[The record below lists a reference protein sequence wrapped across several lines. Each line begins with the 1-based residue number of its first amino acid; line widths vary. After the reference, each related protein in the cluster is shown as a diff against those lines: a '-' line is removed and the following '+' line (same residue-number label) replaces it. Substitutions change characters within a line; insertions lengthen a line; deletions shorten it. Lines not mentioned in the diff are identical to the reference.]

1 MMGGSELL
9 LLTGAS
15 SGVGLSLAH
24 HLAGRFH
31 VIAVARSI
39 GRLDSEF
46 GSNPN
51 VSVYEVDLAEQE
63 SLARFLDRVT
73 TEYGHIGY
81 VINNAGTNVGSVLID
96 KLEESDMVRSLQV
109 NAISPATIMKYL
121 LPGMKAHN
129 FGRVVNVTSGAP
141 LNCYPGYSAYS
152 ASKAALNA
160 FTVTAARECAD
171 YNIKINLMSPGPVRT
186 NMAPNAPMDPS
197 VCHPTADY
205 LLTLGKDG
213 PTGRFFWLGY
223 EIPITPDLAGVEWLE
238 GHADDRF
245 QKAF

>member
-1 MMGGSELL
+1 MADKSEILL
-9 LLTGAS
+9 ITGAS

-31 VIAVARSI
+31 VLAAARSI
-39 GRLDSEF
+39 DRLDFEF
-46 GSNPN
+46 GSNPE
-51 VSVYEVDLAEQE
+51 VTVYEVDLAERD

-81 VINNAGTNVGSVLID
+81 VINNAGTSVGSVFLD
-96 KLEESDMVRSLQV
+96 ELEESDILRSLQV
-109 NAISPATIMKYL
+109 NAISPTVIMKHM
-121 LPGMKAHN
+121 LPAMKSYN
-129 FGRVVNVTSGAP
+129 FGRVINVTSGAP

-186 NMAPNAPMDPS
+186 NMAPDAPMEPS
-197 VCHPTADY
+197 ACHPTADY
-205 LLTLGKDG
+205 LLALGEDG

-223 EIPITPDLAGVEWLE
+223 EIPLTPDLAGIEWLE
-238 GHADDRF
+238 GRADDRF